1 MLNPSI
7 ANEWAHTLTQLV
19 ADVENRIIL
28 EIARSVAAHK
38 DAAWWDTHK
47 LQQVATLHARLAEH
61 LDQPWQ
67 DILTRAQYALD
78 LAAQT
83 GQDMAQADIH
93 AYHAT
98 HTHHTV
104 VSERTAA
111 ALAHISADTLTHLT
125 HLPALVLRDALDAYH
140 TITTPHITS
149 FTLGVG
155 TRREATRDALN
166 RFAANGID
174 SFTDKTGRRWR
185 IDSYAEMAL
194 RTGFHNA
201 LRAGYTH
208 TLSKAGFDLVHV
220 IGGGYTCSKCAPWE
234 GRILSL
240 TGLTPTGRHRFRS
253 ATGDRW
259 ETVSVDATY
268 DQARAEGLFHP
279 NCGHTIAAY
288 IPGASRAVPTTD
300 GDPDVY
306 AASQKQRSLERAIRK
321 EKRLLAASLTP
332 NEAGEHRRKIR
343 AYQARIRGLIS
354 KHPELTR
361 KRWRETNV
369 KPRPSYAPQYER
381 DRMGRK
387 RAKTGKPSRLVTAGQ
402 GAKVHASPDTG
413 KRFSLLKP
421 EQVERARRL
430 ETLRSDMSALKDSQ
444 GRWKPNQILEAHE
457 IDFVERFE
465 RRGERVKWIARDESE
480 EHKST
485 NDFEWLT
492 RGGIASELKCASGN
506 YPTLSKTIRRAVIRA
521 RDHGVTKDT
530 FIIDRAQY
538 KLTQKLEHQLSL
550 YNQRH
555 PDAMI
560 RRLFVLCEAG
570 SRLVEI
576 ILQ

>member
-28 EIARSVAAHK
+28 EIARSVAATK
-38 DAAWWDTHK
+38 DVSWWDTHK
-47 LQQVATLHARLAEH
+47 LQQVATLHARLAEQ

-240 TGLTPTGRHRFRS
+240 TGLTPTGRHRLRS

-288 IPGASRAVPTTD
+288 IPGASRAVPATD

-354 KHPELTR
+354 KHPQLTR

-387 RAKTGKPSRLVTAGQ
+387 RAKTGKPARLTPLPPARLADIHHQDFAKFAQKTQAGHIIPGSMPRGRLTFEH
-402 GAKVHASPDTG
+402 GAKEEQNSHELKTYDRLQALGIDVRANYRDDSIPGKKNPDVTM
-413 KRFSLLKP
+413 F
-421 EQVERARRL
+421 
-430 ETLRSDMSALKDSQ
+430 
-444 GRWKPNQILEAHE
+444 
-457 IDFVERFE
+457 
-465 RRGERVKWIARDESE
+465 GERWEIKSPEGGSE
-480 EHKST
+480 KNT
-485 NDFEWLT
+485 
-492 RGGIASELKCASGN
+492 IASQFKRGRKQARHLVIDLRRCRLPDSLAIEQITRRFYGQKKQERLLVIMKNGSG
-506 YPTLSKTIRRAVIRA
+506 LIFVIKHV
-521 RDHGVTKDT
+521 D
-530 FIIDRAQY
+530 
-538 KLTQKLEHQLSL
+538 
-550 YNQRH
+550 
-555 PDAMI
+555 
-560 RRLFVLCEAG
+560 
-570 SRLVEI
+570 
-576 ILQ
+576 